1 MHFDF
6 KAYDFADTGSARD
19 AIAVVDARGV
29 LRWDALQAAVQAWE
43 QAALNAGAVAGVP
56 IVISGHKETAFL
68 VAMLGCLRLRV
79 PFVPVDVINPP
90 ERIKRIGELVRAGL
104 RYDAQA
110 QAFEPGSASPA
121 PLREAGLAYIMFT
134 SGSTGDPKGVQIGR
148 ESVTLFAGWIRDCL
162 SLGAAPAFMDQM
174 LFSFDFS
181 LFNWVGALELGGAC
195 VLCPRETIAERGA
208 FMQYLADTGV
218 AVWASTPS
226 FVRQQ
231 LFNPDFNG
239 ASLPGLRVFVFGA
252 ESLSPALAEELWQRF
267 PDARIINSYG
277 PTEATCSTTWVEID
291 AALRQ
296 AAPNP
301 FPIGRAKPYADVF
314 IDQGE
319 ICIAGDHVMRGYLNR
334 PDLNASRMFTRGGKR
349 GYRSGDLG
357 EIDGQGLITFRGRID
372 DQIKLHGYRIE
383 LAEIDAAIAALPGV
397 RAGATVA
404 LRRPDGAI
412 VRLIGFVEPATPG
425 AAGLQP
431 LPEALAAWKDTLGRR
446 LPPYMIPSEL
456 LSCSP
461 FPTTSTDK
469 ADRKQLERLYLDA
482 RLSKKPEPKA

>member
-29 LRWDALQAAVQAWE
+29 LRRMRCRRRSRPG
-43 QAALNAGAVAGVP
+43 NAGAAAGVP
-56 IVISGHKETAFL
+56 MVISGHKETAFL

-110 QAFEPGSASPA
+110 QASN
-121 PLREAGLAYIMFT
+121 R
-134 SGSTGDPKGVQIGR
+134 
-148 ESVTLFAGWIRDCL
+148 
-162 SLGAAPAFMDQM
+162 AAPAPRRCARPDWPT
-174 LFSFDFS
+174 SCS
-181 LFNWVGALELGGAC
+181 RPAAPATPRACRSGAKASRCSRAGSVTACAWAPRPRSWTRCCSASISRCSTGSARWNWAAPAC
-195 VLCPRETIAERGA
+195 CARARPSPSAAPSCSTWRTPASRSGRPRHPSCGSSCSTRTSTAPA
-208 FMQYLADTGV
+208 CLAC
-218 AVWASTPS
+218 ASSCSAPS
-226 FVRQQ
+226 R
-231 LFNPDFNG
+231 
-239 ASLPGLRVFVFGA
+239 
-252 ESLSPALAEELWQRF
+252 SPALAEELWQRF

-357 EIDGQGLITFRGRID
+357 EIDGQ
-372 DQIKLHGYRIE
+372 
-383 LAEIDAAIAALPGV
+383 A
-397 RAGATVA
+397 
-404 LRRPDGAI
+404 
-412 VRLIGFVEPATPG
+412 
-425 AAGLQP
+425 
-431 LPEALAAWKDTLGRR
+431 
-446 LPPYMIPSEL
+446 
-456 LSCSP
+456 
-461 FPTTSTDK
+461 
-469 ADRKQLERLYLDA
+469 
-482 RLSKKPEPKA
+482 

>member
-1 MHFDF
+1 
-6 KAYDFADTGSARD
+6 
-19 AIAVVDARGV
+19 
-29 LRWDALQAAVQAWE
+29 
-43 QAALNAGAVAGVP
+43 
-56 IVISGHKETAFL
+56 
-68 VAMLGCLRLRV
+68 
-79 PFVPVDVINPP
+79 
-90 ERIKRIGELVRAGL
+90 
-104 RYDAQA
+104 
-110 QAFEPGSASPA
+110 
-121 PLREAGLAYIMFT
+121 
-134 SGSTGDPKGVQIGR
+134 
-148 ESVTLFAGWIRDCL
+148 
-162 SLGAAPAFMDQM
+162 
-174 LFSFDFS
+174 
-181 LFNWVGALELGGAC
+181 
-195 VLCPRETIAERGA
+195 
-208 FMQYLADTGV
+208 
-218 AVWASTPS
+218 
-226 FVRQQ
+226 
-231 LFNPDFNG
+231 
-239 ASLPGLRVFVFGA
+239 
-252 ESLSPALAEELWQRF
+252 
-267 PDARIINSYG
+267 
-277 PTEATCSTTWVEID
+277 
-291 AALRQ
+291 
-296 AAPNP
+296 
-301 FPIGRAKPYADVF
+301 
-314 IDQGE
+314 
-319 ICIAGDHVMRGYLNR
+319 MRGYLNR

-482 RLSKKPEPKA
+482 RLSKKPETKA